1 MYSDI
6 LQVATMNYELLNE
19 HGITS
24 VKFNE
29 SNEEITV
36 QINDI
41 NLFDELVQNRELQYV
56 HHVNQRNAYEVNFK
70 QFRYGRTFKFLTRIT
85 EHQYLE
91 HKKSRAENTTY

>member
-24 VKFNE
+24 VIFDE
-29 SNEEITV
+29 SNEEMIV

-70 QFRYGRTFKFLTRIT
+70 QIRYGRPLKFMTMIT
-85 EHQYLE
+85 VHQYLE
-91 HKKSRAENTTY
+91 HKKSCAENKTY